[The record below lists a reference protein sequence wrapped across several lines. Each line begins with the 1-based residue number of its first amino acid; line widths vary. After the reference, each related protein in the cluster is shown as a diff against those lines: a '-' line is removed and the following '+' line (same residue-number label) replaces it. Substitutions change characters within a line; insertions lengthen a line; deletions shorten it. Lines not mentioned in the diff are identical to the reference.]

1 MNILHII
8 PKLDKG
14 GAERLCLD
22 ICQELNNQGHVAKIV
37 ILEDSNEY
45 LNLYP
50 SIDIVYCKTS
60 LSLSLKRKNVIDLSS
75 LTRIIDEFQPDV
87 IHSHLYDADIIG
99 LGLNFKNHFCHVH
112 GKMESYRAINY
123 LDLLTPKKWG
133 VVYEQFWIRK
143 KIKKLE
149 TSFITIGED
158 TKKYILDG
166 VGNYSS
172 NFFSLTNAID
182 LNRFKT
188 IAEVDEEIP
197 TIACLTRLFDYKG
210 VDLIVDL
217 AIEFKKKKFPV
228 NIKVYG
234 EGPEKSKL
242 QERILSNEISHIISL
257 EGMCDL
263 PEKKLQQSTLF
274 FHPTKFEPFGLVI
287 LEAMACGAICF
298 TTDGIGNRPLI
309 KDGVNGFFFHE
320 RNPFLIMQKMI
331 KVLTDK
337 KLSLDVRK
345 EGLGFVK
352 AYGIDEYCVNLTK
365 LYKLKLKTLHENVE
379 VH

>member
-8 PKLDKG
+8 PNLNKG
-14 GAERLCLD
+14 GAQRLCLD
-22 ICQELNNQGHVAKIV
+22 ICQELNNQGYVTKVV

-50 SIDIVYCKTS
+50 SVDVVYCKTS
-60 LSLSLKRKNVIDLSS
+60 FFLSLKRKNVIDLTSV
-75 LTRIIDEFQPDV
+75 TKIVDDFKPDV

-99 LGLNFKNHFCHVH
+99 LGLNFDNQFCHVH
-112 GKMESYRAINY
+112 GKMESYRPINY
-123 LDLLTPKKWG
+123 LDLLSPEKWG
-133 VVYEQFWIRK
+133 VMYEQFWIRK
-143 KIKKLE
+143 NIKKQG

-188 IAEVDEEIP
+188 AGRVEEKVP
-197 TIACLTRLFDYKG
+197 SIACLTRLFDHKG

-217 AIEFKKKKFPV
+217 AIEFKKRNFQV

-234 EGPEKSKL
+234 EGPEKNKL
-242 QERILSNEISHIISL
+242 QERILENGISDIISL

-263 PEKKLQQSTLF
+263 PEKQLQQSTLF
-274 FHPTKFEPFGLVI
+274 FHPSKFEPFGLVI

-309 KDGVNGFFFHE
+309 KDGVNGFFFNE
-320 RNPFLIMQKMI
+320 RDAYLIMRKMI
-331 KVLTDK
+331 EVLKDK
-337 KLSLDVRK
+337 KISSSVQK
-345 EGLGFVK
+345 EGLEFVK
-352 AYGIDEYCVNLTK
+352 AYGIDKYCVNLTK
-365 LYKLKLKTLHENVE
+365 LYKLKLKPLNKNVE